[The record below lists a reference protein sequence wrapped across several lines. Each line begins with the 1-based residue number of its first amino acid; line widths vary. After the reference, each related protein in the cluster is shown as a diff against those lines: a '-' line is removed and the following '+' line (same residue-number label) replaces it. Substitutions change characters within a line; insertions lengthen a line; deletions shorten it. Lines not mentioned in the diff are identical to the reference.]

1 MEGYCTSQATRIAMR
16 QYSVIADKEEAK
28 KKTMEGKDKT
38 KAAEIARL
46 VIVFLYINRI
56 G

>member
-1 MEGYCTSQATRIAMR
+1 MEGYCTSQTTRIVMR
-16 QYSVIADKEEAK
+16 QYSVIVDKEEAN
-28 KKTMEGKDKT
+28 KKTMKGKAKT